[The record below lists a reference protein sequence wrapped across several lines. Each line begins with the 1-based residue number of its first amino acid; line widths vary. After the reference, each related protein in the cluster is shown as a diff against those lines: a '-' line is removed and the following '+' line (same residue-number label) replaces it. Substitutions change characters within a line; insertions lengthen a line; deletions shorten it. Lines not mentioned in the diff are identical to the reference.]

1 MIKINGE
8 NLNTDRKPLV
18 EYLMENNYNQQ
29 RIAVEVN
36 GNIVPKSKYDEV
48 ILSSGDI
55 VEIVSFVGGG

>member
-8 NLNTDRKPLV
+8 NLNADRKPLV
-18 EYLMENNYNQQ
+18 EYLMENNYNQH

-36 GNIVPKSKYDEV
+36 GNIVPKSKYDKI
-48 ILSSGDI
+48 ILSSGDV